1 MSREFIQRSQVFIG
15 RVEQVE
21 WHAREVVKELND
33 RPHLLVRLEITGPHF
48 PHRAAEPFV
57 RILEGER
64 VVARS
69 WFADISDDGR
79 RLLGYFA
86 VDVPRGDT
94 VEFGYGA
101 EVLGRMRATF
111 DAADMVRRLERER
124 LPKGVVEVTT
134 RDIVK

>member
-33 RPHLLVRLEITGPHF
+33 RPHLLVRLEISGPHF
-48 PHRAAEPFV
+48 PQRAAEPCV
-57 RILEGER
+57 RILEGWR

-86 VDVPRGDT
+86 VDVPRGDAG
-94 VEFGYGA
+94 EFGYGA
-101 EVLGRMRATF
+101 EVM
-111 DAADMVRRLERER
+111 
-124 LPKGVVEVTT
+124 
-134 RDIVK
+134 